1 MLNKLKR
8 SHNIQKTSLLI
19 ILLLMFC
26 LICEENNQRRK
37 SNMSLITSF
46 KRSPHLY
53 EYNNY
58 ASIVINYVIL
68 LNQSTFDVEKIVIS
82 QIFEADNQSTASGI

>member
-1 MLNKLKR
+1 MLNQLKR
-8 SHNIQKTSLLI
+8 SHNIQKTGLLI

-53 EYNNY
+53 EYNN